1 MTDPLAAD
9 ALWRPLDRRLSD
21 LAVLVCTVTPSEVDV
36 VSKRTRN
43 CECNPVWG
51 AASISCQSAE
61 TWRADQP
68 RADG

>member
-1 MTDPLAAD
+1 MVGAGAAPEFVPRRNS

-21 LAVLVCTVTPSEVDV
+21 LAVLVSAVTPSEVDA

-51 AASISCQSAE
+51 CCL
-61 TWRADQP
+61 DQLSV
-68 RADG
+68 G